1 MSTVWIRVV
10 YGIVV
15 AALLAMTVIYGIG
28 MVSTGPKP
36 PGIPDITPDQLFQQQ
51 SGDSGQGQN
60 RIVQNATRFYNDAT
74 TYRERLPGY
83 RRNVFLA
90 AAGFGIL
97 WVLIGLALPMVTNY
111 LRWGFVL
118 GGLFLFVY
126 GFIVLNQA
134 IPDPPIVGDLPLSL
148 LTAGRPGPLD
158 FPSRFALFAVPF
170 IGLILTLFLGLWRLT
185 EWSSGGRRVVA
196 TTRPVAAPAMAA
208 APASSQWAPPP
219 SSVPAPAPTP
229 VPAPPPAPT
238 PVPVATAVSEAT
250 VVEPRDAEPQPTTE
264 WRRPE

>member
-1 MSTVWIRVV
+1 MSTVWIRVA
-10 YGIVV
+10 YGVVV
-15 AALLAMTVIYGIG
+15 AVLLALTVIYGIG

-36 PGIPDITPDQLFQQQ
+36 PTIPDLTADQLFQQGGDNGQ
-51 SGDSGQGQN
+51 SQN
-60 RIVQNATRFYNDAT
+60 RIVQNATRFYNEDT
-74 TYRERLPGY
+74 TYRESLPGY

-97 WVLIGLALPMVTNY
+97 WVLIGLALPAVTNY

-134 IPDPPIVGDLPLSL
+134 IPDPPIEGELPLSL
-148 LTAGRPGPLD
+148 LSAGQPAPLD

-185 EWSSGGRRVVA
+185 EWSSGARRVVA
-196 TTRPVAAPAMAA
+196 TTRPVAAPGMAS
-208 APASSQWAPPP
+208 APATSQWAPPP
-219 SSVPAPAPTP
+219 PAPAPAP
-229 VPAPPPAPT
+229 QPAPPPAPAVA
-238 PVPVATAVSEAT
+238 PEPVATAVSETT
-250 VVEPRDAEPQPTTE
+250 VTESKDGDTQTTAE

>member
-10 YGIVV
+10 YGTVV

-36 PGIPDITPDQLFQQQ
+36 PTIPDLTADQLFQQGGENGQ
-51 SGDSGQGQN
+51 SQN
-60 RIVQNATRFYNDAT
+60 RIVANATRFYNEDQ
-74 TYRERLPGY
+74 TYREGLPGY

-97 WVLIGLALPMVTNY
+97 WVLIGLALPQVTNY

-118 GGLFLFVY
+118 GGMFLFVY
-126 GFIVLNQA
+126 GFFVLNQA
-134 IPDPPIVGDLPLSL
+134 IPDPPIEGELPLSL
-148 LTAGRPGPLD
+148 LSAGQPAPLD

-196 TTRPVAAPAMAA
+196 TARPAMAPAMAA
-208 APASSQWAPPP
+208 APASSQWAPPTQP
-219 SSVPAPAPTP
+219 ASAPTPAPAPPP
-229 VPAPPPAPT
+229 VPAPTPA
-238 PVPVATAVSEAT
+238 PVATAVADSPAP
-250 VVEPRDAEPQPTTE
+250 EPKDAEPQPTTE